1 MKIYPMGTLILC
13 SGLRT
18 KRPFVFPATGV
29 RIYTIEELCYYIESH
44 IYFIDQDTF
53 SHALFDWIGSELGL
67 TARAEKLKLLKD
79 QKADI
84 RTLLA
89 AVLCSADYYTE
100 TEIKRLIKTVEDVN
114 GMTPIKRSS
123 LRAFSYLKNR
133 KYPDAAFEY
142 EQLLNSKEAADM
154 TPEEYGDILH
164 NLAVARLHSKGLSEA
179 SETFRQAYER
189 NHRQESVRQY
199 LYTLRLSNRMD
210 QFHERAE
217 EYGIKSELCEEILL
231 TMEEL
236 NTQATESD
244 GMSELNKLKK
254 LKADGKLTEYRKKVD
269 EMLEG
274 WMASLRQI

>member
-1 MKIYPMGTLILC
+1 MGTLILC

-18 KRPFVFPATGV
+18 QRPYVFPATGI

-53 SHALFDWIGSELGL
+53 SYALFDWIGTELGL
-67 TARAEKLKLLKD
+67 SDRAEKLKQLKD

-84 RTLLA
+84 KTLLA

-100 TEIKRLIKTVEDVN
+100 PEIKSLIRTVDELN
-114 GMTPIKRSS
+114 GLTPLKRSS
-123 LRAFSYLKNR
+123 LRAFSYLKNE
-133 KYPDAAFEY
+133 KYREATLEY

-164 NLAVARLHSKGLSEA
+164 NLAVARIHSKGLSEA

-189 NHRQESVRQY
+189 NHRQESMRQY
-199 LYTLRLSNRMD
+199 LYTLRLGNRME
-210 QFHERAE
+210 QFHEMAE
-217 EYGIKSELCEEILL
+217 EYQIKNDLCENILL

-236 NTQATESD
+236 HAQAIESE
-244 GMSELNKLKK
+244 GMSELNKIEK
-254 LKADGKLTEYRKKVD
+254 LKADGRLTEYRKRID
-269 EMLEG
+269 EMLEE
-274 WMASLRQI
+274 WMSSLRQI

>member
-1 MKIYPMGTLILC
+1 MGTLILC

-18 KRPFVFPATGV
+18 QRPYVFSVTGV

-53 SHALFDWIGSELGL
+53 SYELFDWIGAELRL
-67 TARAEKLKLLKD
+67 ADRAEKLRLLKN

-84 RTLLA
+84 KTLLA

-100 TEIKRLIKTVEDVN
+100 LEIKKLIRTVDELN
-114 GMTPIKRSS
+114 GMTPLKRSS
-123 LRAFSYLKNR
+123 LRAFSYLKDR
-133 KYPDAAFEY
+133 KYCEAATEY

-164 NLAVARLHSKGLSEA
+164 NLAVARIHSKGLSEA

-189 NHRQESVRQY
+189 NHRQETVRQY
-199 LYTLRLSNRMD
+199 LYTLRLSNRMEK
-210 QFHERAE
+210 FHEMAE
-217 EYGIKSELCEEILL
+217 KYQIGNDLCEDILL
-231 TMEEL
+231 NMEEL
-236 NTQATESD
+236 HTQANESE
-244 GMSELNKLKK
+244 GMSELNQIKRLKTEGR
-254 LKADGKLTEYRKKVD
+254 LSEYRKRID

-274 WMASLRQI
+274 WMSSLRQI